1 MWSPAVPKPMVPS
14 AVACPVPLGALSLRQ
29 KLQGVLWFR
38 LLLAIIFLVL
48 TIVVQSRR
56 EGDLLSAQLQP
67 LYLLSCILFVFTIVA
82 GLSLRKTK
90 KLPTFAYVQLLFDV
104 GAVTFIIY
112 LSGGVDSPYPF
123 LYMPVIISAGLLLFR
138 RGGLLIAS
146 ACSLA
151 YGALLDLQYFGWIEP
166 LQIVHEA
173 MQPRDS
179 GAYFHSI
186 LMAVTVYFVMAY
198 ISGYVAEELERS
210 SAQLE
215 LQRRDHQQLE
225 MLHQNIVH
233 SMNSGLLTIDGEGRI
248 RFANRAAQDILGIP
262 SAQLTGG
269 LFGELFPDIQC
280 ESWPQLPPSSFPP
293 ASSEIVSRQEIHYS
307 RPSGD
312 RLCLGYTVSALQH
325 ELEEGAGWI
334 FIFQDLTRLK
344 AMEERVQR
352 MERVDFAGKI
362 AAEIAHEIKNPLAA
376 MSGAVQMLQMN
387 MRSDSVEGRLMQIV
401 EREIQRINELVI
413 DFLWLAKGSRKPE
426 KTEPIAVCSVIDEML
441 MLLKTREKVNPRQRL
456 DTRFECSPVVTMDP
470 QHFRQILWN
479 LLVNALESMPD
490 GGDLTISVAPSNGS
504 ESQGVRET
512 RIDVRDTGCGI
523 PEDVRKRLFEPFFT
537 TKKTGTGLGL
547 SIVYQLVETAH
558 GRLQV
563 SSNHPQGTTFSIFF
577 PTS

>member
-1 MWSPAVPKPMVPS
+1 MRPQSDQN
-14 AVACPVPLGALSLRQ
+14 GAAAAAYSLKG

-48 TIVVQSRR
+48 TVLVQSRR

-67 LYLLSCILFVFTIVA
+67 LYLLSCILFLVTIVA
-82 GLSLRKTK
+82 GFSLRKTRN
-90 KLPTFAYVQLLFDV
+90 LRRFAYFQLLFDV

-146 ACSLA
+146 ASSLA
-151 YGALLDLQYFGWIEP
+151 YGLLLDLQFFGWVEP
-166 LQIVHEA
+166 LQVVHA
-173 MQPRDS
+173 SVHSRDS

-186 LMAVTVYFVMAY
+186 LMAVTVFFVVAY
-198 ISGYVAEELERS
+198 VSGYLAEELDRS
-210 SAQLE
+210 SAQLVM
-215 LQRRDHQQLE
+215 QRRDHQQLE

-233 SMNSGLLTIDGEGRI
+233 SMNSGLLTINGQGRI
-248 RFANRAAQDILGIP
+248 RFANRAACDILGLDP
-262 SAQLTGG
+262 GG
-269 LFGELFPDIQC
+269 LEGRPFNGIFPDIHC
-280 ESWPQLPPSSFPP
+280 TSWPQLPPSSFPP
-293 ASSEIVSRQEIHYS
+293 SSSEIVSRQEILYDH
-307 RPSGD
+307 PSGE

-376 MSGAVQMLQMN
+376 MSGAVQMLQRN
-387 MRSDSVEGRLMQIV
+387 MSGDSTEGRLMQIV
-401 EREIQRINELVI
+401 EREIQRINELVV
-413 DFLWLAKGSRKPE
+413 DFLWLAKGARKPE
-426 KTEPIAVCSVIDEML
+426 KTEPIAVCNVIEEML
-441 MLLKTREKVNPRQRL
+441 MLLRSREKVNRGQRL

-490 GGDLTISVAPSNGS
+490 GGDLTVSVALSNGS
-504 ESQGVRET
+504 GSHGIQEA
-512 RIDVRDTGCGI
+512 RIDIRDTGCGI
-523 PEDVRKRLFEPFFT
+523 PDEVRQRLFEPFFT

-547 SIVYQLVETAH
+547 SIVYQLVETAQ

-563 SSNHPQGTTFSIFF
+563 SSNHPKGTTFSIFL

>member
-1 MWSPAVPKPMVPS
+1 MGS
-14 AVACPVPLGALSLRQ
+14 AAAASALRS

-48 TIVVQSRR
+48 TILVQSRR

-67 LYLLSCILFVFTIVA
+67 LYLLSCILFVFTIFA
-82 GLSLRKTK
+82 GFSLGKSRN
-90 KLPTFAYVQLLFDV
+90 LRSFAYVQLMFDV

-146 ACSLA
+146 ASSLA
-151 YGALLDLQYFGWIEP
+151 YGLLLDLQFFRWVEP
-166 LQIVHEA
+166 LQVVYDS

-186 LMAVTVYFVMAY
+186 LMAVAVFFVVAY
-198 ISGYVAEELERS
+198 ISGYVAEELDRS

-215 LQRRDHQQLE
+215 MQRRDHQQLE

-248 RFANRAAQDILGIP
+248 RFANRAASDILGVSP
-262 SAQLTGG
+262 EGLTGR
-269 LFGELFPDIQC
+269 LFNELFPDIHC
-280 ESWPQLPPSSFPP
+280 ASWPQLPPSSFPP
-293 ASSEIVSRQEIHYS
+293 PSSEIVSRQEIQYD
-307 RPSGD
+307 RPSGE

-325 ELEEGAGWI
+325 ELEEGTGWI

-376 MSGAVQMLQMN
+376 MSGAVQMLQRN
-387 MRSDSVEGRLMQIV
+387 MPGNSVESRLMQIV

-413 DFLWLAKGSRKPE
+413 DFLWLAKGARKPE
-426 KTEPIAVCSVIDEML
+426 KTEPITVCSVIDEML
-441 MLLKTREKVNPRQRL
+441 MLLKSREKVNPRQRL
-456 DTRFECSPVVTMDP
+456 DTQFEYSPVVTMDP

-490 GGDLTISVAPSNGS
+490 GGELTVAVAPANGS
-504 ESQGVRET
+504 GSREVQEA
-512 RIDVRDTGCGI
+512 RIDIRDTGCGI
-523 PEDVRKRLFEPFFT
+523 PDEVRQRLFEPFFT

-547 SIVYQLVETAH
+547 SIVYQLVETAQ

-563 SSNHPQGTTFSIFF
+563 SPNHPKGTTFSIFF
-577 PTS
+577 PTT

>member
-1 MWSPAVPKPMVPS
+1 MPRPMVQSVVACPAVP
-14 AVACPVPLGALSLRQ
+14 GAPSLRQ

-38 LLLAIIFLVL
+38 LLLAILFLVV
-48 TIVVQSRR
+48 TILVQSRR

-67 LYLLSCILFVFTIVA
+67 LYLLSCILFTFTILA
-82 GLSLRKTK
+82 GFSLRKTK
-90 KLPTFAYVQLLFDV
+90 NLATFAYVQLLFDV
-104 GAVTFIIY
+104 GAVTFVIY

-151 YGALLDLQYFGWIEP
+151 YGALLDLQFFQWIEP
-166 LQIVHEA
+166 LQIVYEA
-173 MQPRDS
+173 ARPKDS
-179 GAYFHSI
+179 GVYFHSI
-186 LMAVTVYFVMAY
+186 LMAVTVFFVMAY

-233 SMNSGLLTIDGEGRI
+233 SMNSGLLTINGEGRI
-248 RFANRAAQDILGIP
+248 RFANRAAQDILGLHP
-262 SAQLTGG
+262 
-269 LFGELFPDIQC
+269 GELIGRSFEDLFPDIRC

-293 ASSEIVSRQEIHYS
+293 TSSEIVSRQEIQYH

-312 RLCLGYTVSALQH
+312 LLCLGYTVSALQH

-352 MERVDFAGKI
+352 VERVDFAGKI

-376 MSGAVQMLQMN
+376 MSGAVQMLQRN
-387 MRSDSVEGRLMQIV
+387 LRGDSVEARLMQIV

-426 KTEPIAVCSVIDEML
+426 KTEPIAVCSVIEEML
-441 MLLKTREKVNPRQRL
+441 MLLKSREKVNPGQRL
-456 DTRFECSPVVTMDP
+456 DTRFECSPVVNMDP

-490 GGDLTISVAPSNGS
+490 GGDLTISVAPANGS
-504 ESQGVRET
+504 GGNGLREA

-523 PEDVRKRLFEPFFT
+523 PEEVRQRLFEPFFT

-547 SIVYQLVETAH
+547 SIVYQLVETAQ

-563 SSNHPQGTTFSIFF
+563 SPNHPTGTTFSLFF
-577 PTS
+577 PSA